1 MKKKNGFTL
10 IELLAVII
18 ILGVLML
25 VAIPSVTSYINNSR
39 KSAYADTAANYIKGA
54 TNLVNEGQKV
64 QMYSTNVLY
73 LIPVGH
79 DTKKSC
85 VSLESGG
92 QSPYNNEYALAY
104 VGVTYNNEKGSYTY
118 YFTAVDGSGQGLMF
132 NSSYKIS
139 GTSKGTDKKGAD
151 LIEAGL
157 GKYAPTLKT
166 LYGAANATSTG
177 GFYCVEAASGAAN
190 GKCVGTG
197 SDAKGVP
204 APGATG
210 TDSSGLGKNKDIKEM
225 AQEAGVNYIYVY
237 PTDECDGTNDASLP
251 V

>member
-157 GKYAPTLKT
+157 GKYAPTLKSAYGT
-166 LYGAANATSTG
+166 AGAASTG
-177 GFYCVEAASGAAN
+177 GFYCVTGNSS
-190 GKCVGTG
+190 GKCT
-197 SDAKGVP
+197 SDNQGAT

-225 AQEAGVNYIYVY
+225 AQEAGVNYIYIY
-237 PTDECDGTNDASLP
+237 ATSECDGTDDATLP